1 MKLVKSNSKNELVQY
16 PYSLGELRKEHPN
29 VSFPLPLKAE
39 DLASFNCFI
48 VTEARP
54 SVVYDK
60 TAYDLVSSASLING
74 AWSEQWSLSEV
85 DEEEKAER
93 KKAELRNLDYKGFWR
108 DFTRTASYAA
118 LKTAA
123 SSDLSANV
131 LATELISVFSDAK
144 AGNLDAE
151 AMRTGIDETLST
163 LKSIDKN
170 LATETEKLL
179 ASYGIDFA
187 SASIVLG

>member
-1 MKLVKSNSKNELVQY
+1 MKLLKSNSKNELVQY
-16 PYSLGELRKEHPN
+16 PYSLGELRREHPN

-39 DLASFNCFI
+39 DLASFDCFI
-48 VTEARP
+48 VTETKP

-60 TAYDLVSSASLING
+60 TAYDLISSASLIDG

-85 DEEEKAER
+85 EEEEKIER
-93 KKAELRNLDYKGFWR
+93 QKARLINLNYKGFWK

-144 AGNLDAE
+144 TGNLDAE
-151 AMRTGIDETLST
+151 AMQVGIEETLSA
-163 LKSIDKN
+163 LRSISQT
-170 LATETEKLL
+170 LATETEELL
-179 ASYGIDFA
+179 ASYEISFA
-187 SASIVLG
+187 SV